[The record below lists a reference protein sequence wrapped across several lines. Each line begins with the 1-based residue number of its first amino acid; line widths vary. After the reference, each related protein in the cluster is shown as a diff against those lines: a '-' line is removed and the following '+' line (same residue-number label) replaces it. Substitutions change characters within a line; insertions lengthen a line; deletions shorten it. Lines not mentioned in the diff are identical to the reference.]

1 MLAALRSTSFAMNRF
16 SRPPARTLALL
27 GFSLLGALWANDA
40 LAQSITLNPAGIGR
54 KYGFRESSTSATAL
68 WISRADCEAGAD
80 QSGDAFF
87 FPLTLDGSFSSYELQ
102 VWVGGPGND
111 CSDPAA
117 RTGNSPLC
125 WQVYKGVPTTNL
137 PTIEV
142 RVQDIVG
149 MHKTTETPNGP
160 GSGTVEDCQ
169 PEPGSTSA
177 PQAVTLYFM
186 FISGSGGTVVG
197 NGVTWETQYALMGP
211 RPPTGVEAGP
221 GDTQVVL
228 KWTPSNDANLR
239 GYRFYCDPV
248 PGSEGLT
255 QSGTCPTSSFV
266 PEEIPPS
273 ANECG
278 GVDNSTAIEG
288 HVKNLQNGRV
298 YTVGVAGVDSVGN
311 IGPLS
316 NVVCA
321 TPEPTEDFYKLYRDA
336 GGTAGGGFCSV
347 GGVGGRSVG
356 GFALAVAS
364 ASAIA
369 LALRNRRRA

>member
-1 MLAALRSTSFAMNRF
+1 MNRT
-16 SRPPARTLALL
+16 SRLLARAL
-27 GFSLLGALWANDA
+27 SLLGASTVGVLLANDA
-40 LAQSITLNPAGIGR
+40 AAQSITLNPAGIQR
-54 KYGFRESSTSATAL
+54 KYGFRESATSATAL
-68 WISRADCEAGAD
+68 WISRADCEAGPD
-80 QSGDAFF
+80 QSGDSFF
-87 FPLTLDGSFSSYELQ
+87 FPLTLDGNFSSYELQ

-149 MHKTTETPNGP
+149 MHKVTETPNGP

-186 FISGSGGTVVG
+186 FISGSGNTVVG
-197 NGVTWETQYALMGP
+197 NGVTWETYFALMGP
-211 RPPTGVEAGP
+211 RPPTSVEAGA

-255 QSGTCPTSSFV
+255 QNSSCPASSLV
-266 PEEIPPS
+266 PDEIPPS
-273 ANECG
+273 SQECG
-278 GVDNSTAIEG
+278 SVDNSTAIEG
-288 HVKNLQNGRV
+288 HVKNLKNGQT

-316 NVVCA
+316 NLVCA

-347 GGVGGRSVG
+347 GGVGGRTFG
-356 GFALAVAS
+356 GFAIAFASVSALAF
-364 ASAIA
+364 
-369 LALRNRRRA
+369 ALRNRRRA